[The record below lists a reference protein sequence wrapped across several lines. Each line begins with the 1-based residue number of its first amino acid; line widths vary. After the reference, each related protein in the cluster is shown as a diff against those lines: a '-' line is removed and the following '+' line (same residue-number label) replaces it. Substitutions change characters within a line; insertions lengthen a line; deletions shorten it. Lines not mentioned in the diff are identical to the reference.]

1 MPAYG
6 YAGFKERT
14 NLNLKRIISL
24 VLIFILALGVLP
36 VCAAADEFDPES
48 VSTPYIC
55 LMDAATGT
63 VLYERTAR
71 HRHTLP
77 VPQR

>member
-24 VLIFILALGVLP
+24 VLIPLIVTVLIALN
-36 VCAAADEFDPES
+36 S
-48 VSTPYIC
+48 VSDILFYDTF
-55 LMDAATGT
+55 
-63 VLYERTAR
+63 
-71 HRHTLP
+71 
-77 VPQR
+77 